1 MKAKILSVLSLLL
14 LTLLATSAFAIPLD
28 IQKVEIDGERV
39 DDSAVRLDIQR
50 GQEVEIELTLV
61 PTEDI
66 EDIEIRAFVSG
77 YEYNNFDEIADAI
90 GPISM
95 EAGVKYVK
103 TLRVT
108 LPEDV
113 EEADYKVR
121 LLFTD
126 RNGEDILVKNYQI
139 KVDLPRHEL
148 KITDVIFHPGK
159 NVKAGTALLGQ
170 VRLENMGEKDEE
182 NIVVKIMIPELGVS
196 ATDYIDE
203 LEAGEQE
210 ETEELYLRIPE
221 NADAG
226 LYHVQVY
233 IGYNRNHDKVLATTQ
248 INVEANEQTKEP
260 AQETVVIVE
269 ETAAEPTKEIAPA
282 TNWKNTIKTILEVVL
297 LVLVALLVVIGL
309 IIGFTKLGRAD

>member
-14 LTLLATSAFAIPLD
+14 LTLLATSAIAIPLD

-39 DDSAVRLDIQR
+39 DDSAVRLDVQR
-50 GQEVEIELTLV
+50 GQEVEIELTLI
-61 PTEDI
+61 PTADI

-77 YEYNNFDEIADAI
+77 YEYNDFSEIADSI

-95 EAGVKYVK
+95 ESGVKYIK

-113 EEADYKVR
+113 EEADYKIR

-126 RNGEDILVKNYQI
+126 RNGEDVLVRNYQI

-148 KITDVIFHPGK
+148 KIADVVFHPGK

-170 VRLENMGEKDEE
+170 VRLENMGERDEE

-196 ATDYIDE
+196 ATDYVDE

-221 NADAG
+221 SAEGGIYQAQI
-226 LYHVQVY
+226 YV
-233 IGYNRNHDKVLATTQ
+233 GYNRNHDKVLATTQ
-248 INVEANEQTKEP
+248 ISVEAEPKEP

-269 ETAAEPTKEIAPA
+269 ETTTETTDVAPA
-282 TNWKNTIKTILEVVL
+282 ADWKNTIKTVLEVVL

-309 IIGFTKLGRAD
+309 IIGFTRLGRAD